1 MPRGR
6 PQKFDEIAVLDAAA
20 ELFKRDGY
28 DAVSVAQL
36 CEETGLAMQSLY
48 HRFGDKAGLY
58 REALDRYGQT
68 ANDPQIAALEHAAD
82 PLAAVQRFVRQ
93 WKRHAGASRDDGCLF
108 TQALARGDRADAEG
122 PDTVARAYTTR
133 LRRALTQT
141 LRLAIEQEQLDPQA
155 DPAVLADLLLTMAFG
170 VAVIGRG
177 GMPASMIDHAST
189 AALTLLDGAKPAAGA

>member
-58 REALDRYGQT
+58 REALDRFGQT
-68 ANDPQIAALEHAAD
+68 ANDPQIAALETSDD
-82 PLAAVQRFVRQ
+82 PLQAVRDFARQ
-93 WKRHAGASRDDGCLF
+93 WKRHAGAGPDGGCLF
-108 TQALARGDRADAEG
+108 TQTMARGDRTQPDG
-122 PDTVARAYTTR
+122 PDATARAYSVRLRKTLTAT
-133 LRRALTQT
+133 LRRAVTDGQ
-141 LRLAIEQEQLDPQA
+141 LRPDTDAAQ
-155 DPAVLADLLLTMAFG
+155 LADAIFTLAFG
-170 VAVIGRG
+170 VAVVGRG
-177 GMPASMIDHAST
+177 GMPASMIDHAVD
-189 AALTLLDGAKPAAGA
+189 AALGLLDDARM